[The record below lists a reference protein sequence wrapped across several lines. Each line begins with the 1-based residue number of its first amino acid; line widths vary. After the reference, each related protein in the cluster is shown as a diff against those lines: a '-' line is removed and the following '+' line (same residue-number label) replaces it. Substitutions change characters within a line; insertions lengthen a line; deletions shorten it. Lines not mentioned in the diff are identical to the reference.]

1 MASSQ
6 HHCALPP
13 APPGPCSLHD
23 QAFLACSYTSISH
36 RIRHSSFIADGKF
49 DSNVTRFTLPLRALA
64 FSATGGTLAA
74 GGDDDGIRLI
84 SVADASISQVLRGH
98 NGSVSSLAFDPRHT
112 LLGSSSSDGTVLV
125 HDVEAA
131 KVLHKLHG
139 MAPKGEA
146 AQGYGNTVQWHP
158 DGNLLAVPGGNNEV
172 SSFKWTV

>member
-1 MASSQ
+1 M
-6 HHCALPP
+6 
-13 APPGPCSLHD
+13 
-23 QAFLACSYTSISH
+23 
-36 RIRHSSFIADGKF
+36 
-49 DSNVTRFTLPLRALA
+49 
-64 FSATGGTLAA
+64 
-74 GGDDDGIRLI
+74 
-84 SVADASISQVLRGH
+84 ADASISQVLRGH

-158 DGNLLAVPGGNNEV
+158 DGNLLAVPGGDSEV
-172 SSFKWTV
+172 SSFKRTIINVQGCL